1 MSLAS
6 TSIVAELLPSSIGGV
21 PMHPLMVHLPVVFV
35 PLAFLGAILALA
47 VKPWRSWTIP
57 LTAVFAGIGLV
68 GVQVAIMSG
77 ESLEELLGEESRAI
91 ETHSQLAEQ
100 ARPFVFAFF
109 VFAVLAAVAFHLVRR
124 EGDASQGQASGW
136 AKALVPLLALSIVTG
151 ALSTAW
157 VYRTGHSGAK
167 SAWADAGKEKEK
179 GEGGSDQGTTGEQ
192 GDDDGD

>member
-6 TSIVAELLPSSIGGV
+6 TSVVAELLPSSIGGV

-35 PLAFLGAILALA
+35 PLAFIGAVVALA
-47 VKPWRSWTIP
+47 VKPWRSWCIP

-100 ARPFVFAFF
+100 ARPFVFVFF
-109 VFAVLAAVAFHLVRR
+109 VFTVLAAVAWHLTRK
-124 EGDASQGQASGW
+124 EGTGGADGDGGGARSGW
-136 AKALVPLLALSIVTG
+136 AKALVPFLALSIVTG

-167 SAWADAGKEKEK
+167 SAWGDAGKEKDK
-179 GEGGSDQGTTGEQ
+179 GEGGEQ
-192 GDDDGD
+192 GEGDGD